1 MSKYFWLGCSTPG
14 MAPINK
20 LPCSSISKIRL
31 IDTSISTYTRVGD
44 LDRALARK
52 AKGRP
57 TNSLNTAKSNFG
69 AKKNSANV
77 RASPGITPLS
87 NGYKPTCTNVVLKMT
102 ELGYAC
108 GRSTCVV
115 IPFPKSP
122 ERLRKAVESL
132 PGIGYATRSRYLTVG
147 STVLNFAAAVK

>member
-1 MSKYFWLGCSTPG
+1 

-20 LPCSSISKIRL
+20 LPCSSISKIRI

-77 RASPGITPLS
+77 HASPGITPLL

-132 PGIGYATRSRYLTVG
+132 PGIDYATRNRDLSVG
-147 STVLNFAAAVK
+147 SAVLNFAAAVK